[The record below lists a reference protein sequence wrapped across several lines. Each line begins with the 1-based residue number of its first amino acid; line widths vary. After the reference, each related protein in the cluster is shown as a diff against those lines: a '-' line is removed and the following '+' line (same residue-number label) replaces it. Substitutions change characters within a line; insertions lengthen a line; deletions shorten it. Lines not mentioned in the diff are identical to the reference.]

1 MGGGKTLLLS
11 IKLFLLALNVVKT
24 FGINSCRG
32 LTREMMEIRASFLPQ
47 AKSKHVSVIFCSGDD
62 P

>member
-1 MGGGKTLLLS
+1 MGGGFTFIYQVIS
-11 IKLFLLALNVVKT
+11 SNVGKT
-24 FGINSCRG
+24 FGINSCHS
-32 LTREMMEIRASFLPQ
+32 LTHEMMEIRASFLPQ